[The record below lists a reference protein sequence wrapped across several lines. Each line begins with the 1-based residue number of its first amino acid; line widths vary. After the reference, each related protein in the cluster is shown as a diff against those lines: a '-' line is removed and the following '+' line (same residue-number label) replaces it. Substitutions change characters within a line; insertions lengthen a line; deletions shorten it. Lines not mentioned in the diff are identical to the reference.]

1 MIYQNSTLGI
11 SPHDLHTGCEDHVC
25 LLVKSADIDEYTQ
38 EAHIKMI
45 YKYIAGWGMHKNM
58 YVLWVANKSLPGCHI
73 NL

>member
-1 MIYQNSTLGI
+1 M
-11 SPHDLHTGCEDHVC
+11 C

-58 YVLWVANKSLPGCHI
+58 YVLWVANKSLPGCHL
-73 NL
+73 NH